1 MSDKSEATRRNVY
14 KTENVPGGCLV
25 LGFHVPVRRASD
37 EAAAPSAVFAP
48 NAFIRIGQDETVT
61 LVANK
66 SEMGQGVFTA
76 LPMLICEEL
85 EADWMKVRVASA
97 SCMEKDYR
105 HTVWG
110 AQGTGGSSS
119 VASEWDRLREVG
131 ASAREMLI
139 SAAAATFA
147 ADRSECRA
155 ENGAVIH
162 VPTGRRLT
170 YGQLVEKASQME
182 PPRVVTLKQPED
194 FKLIGKPTRRL
205 DTPEKTDG
213 SALFG
218 LDVSIPGMLTALLE
232 RPPVF
237 GGKLKSFNAEKSK
250 AVPGVV
256 DVLEIPPGVAVIADS
271 FWSAKKGREALETTW
286 DEGEGGKLSTD
297 ALREKYA
304 QLARTPGTVARKKG
318 DPARAVAKAA
328 RRLSAEY
335 DVPYLAHAPME
346 PLNCVVDLRDQS
358 CEIWTGTQAQTM
370 DRRSAAAILGLKPDQ
385 VKINTMYLGG
395 GFGRRGSKNSDFVS
409 EAAHVAKALRKPV
422 KVIWTREDDIRGGYY
437 RPLWYD
443 RIEAGLD
450 ASGYPVAWRHTIV
463 GQSIMAG
470 SRYEASMVK
479 GGIDETSV
487 EGAEDLPYSIPNI
500 LVDLHTPVL
509 PVTTLWWRSVGHSHT
524 AFVVE
529 SFIDELAHAAGKDP
543 FEYRRSLLGG
553 APRHLQVLEL
563 AAEKAGWGKAL
574 PAGRVRGIAVHK
586 SYDSYVAQVAEVSVA
601 DGKVKVHRVVC
612 AVDCGMTVNPDT
624 IAAQMESGIA
634 FGLSAALY
642 GAITLKDG
650 RVEQSNFNNYPIL
663 RMRDMPEVQVHIVPS
678 REEPTG
684 IGEPGVPPIAPAVAN
699 AVFMATGTRIRRL
712 PIGSE
717 GLNEIGVRETQ

>member
-1 MSDKSEATRRNVY
+1 MSDKSKTTRRNVY

-25 LGFHVPVRRASD
+25 LGFHVPARRVSNA
-37 EAAAPSAVFAP
+37 AAAPSSAFAP

-61 LVANK
+61 LAVNK

-85 EADWMKVRVASA
+85 EADWRKVRVASA
-97 SCMEKDYR
+97 SSMEKDYR

-155 ENGAVIH
+155 ENGAVVH

-170 YGQLVEKASQME
+170 YGQLVEKASEMK
-182 PPRVVTLKQPED
+182 PPKVVALKQPED

-213 SALFG
+213 SALYG
-218 LDVSIPGMLTALLE
+218 LDVSIPGMLTALIA
-232 RPPVF
+232 RSPAF
-237 GGKLKSFNAEKSK
+237 GGKLKSFNAQKSK

-256 DVLEIPPGVAVIADS
+256 DVLEIPSGVAVIADG
-271 FWSAKKGREALETTW
+271 FWSAKKGREALELTW
-286 DEGEGGKLSTD
+286 DEGDGGKLSTD
-297 ALREKYA
+297 ALREQYA
-304 QLARTPGTVARKKG
+304 QLAKKPGAVAREVGNAAK
-318 DPARAVAKAA
+318 AFAKAA
-328 RRLSAEY
+328 RQLSAEY

-346 PLNCVVDLRDQS
+346 PLNCVVDLRDES
-358 CEIWTGTQAQTM
+358 CEIWTGTQAQTA
-370 DRRSAAAILGLKPDQ
+370 DQRSAAAILGLKPDQ

-409 EAAHVAKALRKPV
+409 EAAQVARALRKPV

-450 ASGYPVAWRHTIV
+450 ARGCPVAWRHTIV

-470 SRYEASMVK
+470 SRYEAVMVQ
-479 GGIDETSV
+479 GGVDATSV

-500 LVDLHTPVL
+500 LVDLHTQIL

-543 FEYRRSLLGG
+543 FECRRTLLGG

-563 AAEKAGWGKAL
+563 AAEKAGWGTAV
-574 PAGRVRGIAVHK
+574 PAGRGRGIAVHK
-586 SYDSYVAQVAEVSVA
+586 SFDSYVAQVAEVSVA
-601 DGKVKVHRVVC
+601 DGQVKVHRVVC

-624 IAAQMESGIA
+624 VAAQMESGIV
-634 FGLSAALY
+634 FGLSAALC

-699 AVFMATGTRIRRL
+699 AVFMATGKRIRRL
-712 PIGSE
+712 PIGVE
-717 GLNEIGVRETQ
+717 GLKKP

>member
-1 MSDKSEATRRNVY
+1 MT
-14 KTENVPGGCLV
+14 L
-25 LGFHVPVRRASD
+25 
-37 EAAAPSAVFAP
+37 AV
-48 NAFIRIGQDETVT
+48 
-61 LVANK
+61 NK

-85 EADWMKVRVASA
+85 EADWSKVRVASA
-97 SCMEKDYR
+97 SSMAKDYR
-105 HTVWG
+105 HTSWG

-119 VASEWDRLREVG
+119 VASEWERLRRVG
-131 ASAREMLI
+131 AAAREMLI

-170 YGQLVEKASQME
+170 YGQLVEKASEME
-182 PPRVVTLKQPED
+182 PPKDVALKQPKD

-218 LDVSIPGMLTALLE
+218 LDVSIPGMLTALIA
-232 RPPVF
+232 RSPVF
-237 GGKLKSFNAEKSK
+237 GGKLKSFNAQKSK

-256 DVLEIPPGVAVIADS
+256 DVFEIPSGVAVIADG
-271 FWSAKKGREALETTW
+271 FWSAKKGRDALETTW
-286 DEGEGGKLSTD
+286 DEGEGGRLSTD
-297 ALREKYA
+297 ALREQYA
-304 QLARTPGTVARKKG
+304 QLARKPGTVARKEGNAAK
-318 DPARAVAKAA
+318 AFAKAA
-328 RRLSAEY
+328 RQLSAEY

-346 PLNCVVDLRDQS
+346 PLNCVVDLRDES

-370 DRRSAAAILGLKPDQ
+370 DQRSAAAITGLKPDQ
-385 VKINTMYLGG
+385 VKIHTMYLGG

-422 KVIWTREDDIRGGYY
+422 KVMWTREDDIRGGYY

-450 ASGYPVAWRHTIV
+450 AGGYPVAWRHTIV

-470 SRYEASMVK
+470 SRYEAAMVQ
-479 GGIDETSV
+479 GGVDATSV
-487 EGAEDLPYSIPNI
+487 EGAADLPYSIPNI
-500 LVDLHTPVL
+500 LVDLHTPSL

-543 FEYRRSLLGG
+543 FEFRRSLLGG
-553 APRHLQVLEL
+553 APRHLKVLEL
-563 AAEKAGWGKAL
+563 AAEKAGWGEAL
-574 PAGRVRGIAVHK
+574 PAGRGRGIAVHK
-586 SYDSYVAQVAEVSVA
+586 SFDSYVAQVAEVSVA

-624 IAAQMESGIA
+624 VAAQMESGIV
-634 FGLSAALY
+634 FGLSAALW

-650 RVEQSNFNNYPIL
+650 RVEQGNFNNYPIL

-699 AVFMATGTRIRRL
+699 AVFMATGIRIRRL
-712 PIGSE
+712 PIGAE
-717 GLNEIGVRETQ
+717 ALRKP